1 MTREPNRGVDAGKRR
16 RAHGP
21 HIKPWRGHNRFAW
34 AVTAGLAATAS
45 ARHKFGDGFVFPAIA
60 MVLLRLMSALALG
73 AGAVEGAS
81 AVAAQELSVVLIE
94 GARVFDGTG
103 APARV
108 QDVLIEGERIVAF
121 GKALAAP
128 EGATRVDGRG
138 KTLIP
143 GLHDLHTHLRSP
155 AIDAPEDLGKAWAG
169 YLLAGVTSVNDYS
182 VSGEMI
188 APIRAMISSRRYWAP
203 HLSQAVR
210 FGVPG
215 GHGTEYGW
223 GHFFTLQATTPRH
236 AHQQMPLA
244 LSYDPDMIKVFADGW
259 RYGRDP
265 DLNSMN
271 APTLSAIVE
280 DAHAAGKPVVTH
292 TVTLEGAKVA
302 ASAGVDSLGH
312 GVGDAPVDKEL
323 IALMRA
329 KGTAYIGTMTV
340 FEPQQTREFAEGEAA
355 LFNPGEQARE
365 AAYHAQAGDDPVLP
379 YDARRWDILRD
390 NIRILKKAGI
400 PIGIGTDAGIG
411 GVYHGASAI
420 REITILT
427 QNGYSPA
434 EALVAATR
442 TSAAIMGQ
450 GQDHGTIEPGK
461 RADLVLVDGKPDK
474 DIADLWKVARVWV
487 AGREAPL
494 DQLRALRNGAA
505 MTPMPVDPMPG
516 PIMTGARADGRT
528 DLDTLPVATTDP
540 GTDHSCLI
548 PIDDGQEGHAGHDHK
563 TFLAAQMGASPR
575 PYVAWVLPLTRGT
588 IHVADAS
595 TFTGIELMG
604 EGSGQYGL
612 VLESYGLTGDTWFS
626 APFAPGGDGKP
637 QRIPFSAFAS
647 RDPEA
652 KLDLTQLRALRV
664 MLRGET
670 GGTASLELGSVR
682 FY

>member
-1 MTREPNRGVDAGKRR
+1 M
-16 RAHGP
+16 
-21 HIKPWRGHNRFAW
+21 
-34 AVTAGLAATAS
+34 
-45 ARHKFGDGFVFPAIA
+45 ARHKHGDGHSHPTIV
-60 MVLLRLMSALALG
+60 MGRLTLMAALALSG
-73 AGAVEGAS
+73 AAP
-81 AVAAQELSVVLIE
+81 AQGQDAVLIE

-103 APARV
+103 AAARV
-108 QDVLIEGERIVAF
+108 QDVLIVGDRIESV
-121 GKALAAP
+121 GKSVTAP
-128 EGATRVDGRG
+128 EGAARIDGRG

-155 AIDAPEDLGKAWAG
+155 ALNAPEDLGKAWAG

-188 APIRAMISSRRYWAP
+188 APIRAMVASGEYWAP
-203 HLSQAVR
+203 HLNQAIR

-223 GHFFTLQATTPRH
+223 GHFFTLQATTARH
-236 AHQQMPLA
+236 ARQQMPLA
-244 LSYDPDMIKVFADGW
+244 LGYDPDMIKVFADGW

-271 APTLSAIVE
+271 RPTLAAIVAE
-280 DAHAAGKPVVTH
+280 AHKAGKPVVTH
-292 TVTLEGAKVA
+292 TVTLEGAKLA
-302 ASAGVDSLGH
+302 ALAGVDLIGH
-312 GVGDAPVDKEL
+312 GVGDALVDAEL
-323 IALMRA
+323 TALMKA
-329 KGTAYIGTMTV
+329 NGTAYVGTMTV
-340 FEPQQTREFAEGEAA
+340 FEPQQARVFA
-355 LFNPGEQARE
+355 PGELAMQNTDERARE
-365 AAYHAQAGDDPVLP
+365 AAFAQGSAQEPILP
-379 YDARRWDILRD
+379 YDARRWDILRA
-390 NIRILKKAGI
+390 NIKRLKKARV
-400 PIGIGTDAGIG
+400 PIGIGTDAGIS

-420 REITILT
+420 REITILA
-427 QNGYSPA
+427 QNGYTAS

-442 TSAAIMGQ
+442 TSAEIMGQ
-450 GQDHGTIEPGK
+450 AAGHGTIQAGK
-461 RADLVLVDGKPDK
+461 RADLVLVDGEPDK
-474 DIADLWKVARVWV
+474 RIADLWNVARVWV

-494 DQLRALRNGAA
+494 AQLRAMRDSAA
-505 MTPMPVDPMPG
+505 MTRMPGDPMPG

-548 PIDDGQEGHAGHDHK
+548 PIDDGQEGHRGHDHR
-563 TFLAAQMGASPR
+563 TFLAAQMGGAPR

-595 TFTGIELMG
+595 GFAGIEISGHGIG
-604 EGSGQYGL
+604 EYRL
-612 VLESYGLTGDTWFS
+612 VLESYGLTGDAWFS
-626 APFAPGGDGKP
+626 APFTPDGKA
-637 QRIPFSAFAS
+637 QKIPFTAFAS

-670 GGTASLELGSVR
+670 GKTASLELGSVR

>member
-1 MTREPNRGVDAGKRR
+1 M
-16 RAHGP
+16 GP
-21 HIKPWRGHNRFAW
+21 
-34 AVTAGLAATAS
+34 
-45 ARHKFGDGFVFPAIA
+45 
-60 MVLLRLMSALALG
+60 LRLMAAVALG
-73 AGAVEGAS
+73 IAAPAHGQGA
-81 AVAAQELSVVLIE
+81 VLIE

-103 APARV
+103 TPARV
-108 QDVLIEGERIVAF
+108 QDVLVKGERISAV
-121 GKALAAP
+121 GKGLRVP
-128 EGATRVDGRG
+128 EGALRVDGRG

-155 AIDAPEDLGKAWAG
+155 ALDAPEDLGKAWAG
-169 YLLAGVTSVNDYS
+169 YLLAGVTTVNDYS
-182 VSGEMI
+182 VSAEMI
-188 APIRAMISSRRYWAP
+188 APIRAMASSGKYWAP
-203 HLSQAVR
+203 HLNQAIR

-223 GHFFTLQATTPRH
+223 GHFFTLQATTARH
-236 AHQQMPLA
+236 ARQQMPLA

-271 APTLSAIVE
+271 RPTLAAIVAA
-280 DAHAAGKPVVTH
+280 AHAAGKPVVTH
-292 TVTLEGAKVA
+292 TVTLEGAKLA

-312 GVGDAPVDKEL
+312 GVGDALVDKEL
-323 IALMRA
+323 TGLMRTN
-329 KGTAYIGTMTV
+329 GTAYIGTMTV
-340 FEPQQTREFAEGEAA
+340 FEPQETRVFAADEIAMQNPAERAREEAFAAGEAKA
-355 LFNPGEQARE
+355 PI
-365 AAYHAQAGDDPVLP
+365 LP
-379 YDARRWDILRD
+379 YDARRWEILRT
-390 NIRILKKAGI
+390 NIGRLKKAGV

-427 QNGYSPA
+427 QNGYSAA

-450 GQDHGTIEPGK
+450 EANHGTIAPGM
-461 RADLVLVDGKPDK
+461 RADLVLVDGAPDK
-474 DIADLWKVARVWV
+474 RIEDLWRVARVWV
-487 AGREAPL
+487 SGREAPL
-494 DQLRALRNGAA
+494 GELRRLRDSPE
-505 MTPMPVDPMPG
+505 MTPMPSDPMPG

-548 PIDDGQEGHAGHDHK
+548 PIHDGEEGRHDHDHR
-563 TFLAAQMGASPR
+563 TFLAAQMGGAPR

-595 TFTGIELMG
+595 KFRGIELAGKGTG
-604 EGSGQYGL
+604 EYRL
-612 VLESYGLTGDTWFS
+612 VLESYGLTGDAWFS
-626 APFAPGGDGKP
+626 APFAPAGEGKT
-637 QRIPFSAFAS
+637 QRIPFSAFTS
-647 RDPEA
+647 NDPAAE
-652 KLDLTQLRALRV
+652 LDLTQLRAIRV

-670 GGTASLELGSVR
+670 GKTASLELGSVR

>member
-1 MTREPNRGVDAGKRR
+1 M
-16 RAHGP
+16 GP
-21 HIKPWRGHNRFAW
+21 
-34 AVTAGLAATAS
+34 
-45 ARHKFGDGFVFPAIA
+45 
-60 MVLLRLMSALALG
+60 LRLMAALALG
-73 AGAVEGAS
+73 TAS
-81 AVAAQELSVVLIE
+81 PAQSQDAILIE

-103 APARV
+103 AVAKV
-108 QDVLIEGERIVAF
+108 QDVLVQGERIVAV
-121 GKALAAP
+121 GKGLSAP
-128 EGATRVDGRG
+128 EGAARVDGRG

-155 AIDAPEDLGKAWAG
+155 ALDAPEDLGKAWAG

-188 APIRAMISSRRYWAP
+188 PPIRAMVASGNYWAP
-203 HLSQAVR
+203 HLNQAIR

-223 GHFFTLQATTPRH
+223 GHFFTLQATTARH
-236 AHQQMPLA
+236 ARQQMPLA
-244 LSYDPDMIKVFADGW
+244 LSYDPDLIKVFADGW

-271 APTLSAIVE
+271 RPTLAAIVAA
-280 DAHAAGKPVVTH
+280 AHAAGKPVVTH
-292 TVTLEGAKVA
+292 TVTLEGAKLA
-302 ASAGVDSLGH
+302 ASAGVDAVGH

-323 IALMRA
+323 IGLMRTN
-329 KGTAYIGTMTV
+329 GTAYIGTHTV
-340 FEPQQTREFAEGEAA
+340 FEPQQTRAFV
-355 LFNPGEQARE
+355 PGERAMQNPDEQRRE
-365 AAYHAQAGDDPVLP
+365 AAFAAGEAKNPILP
-379 YDARRWDILRD
+379 YDARRWDILRA
-390 NIRILKKAGI
+390 NIKRLKKAGV
-400 PIGIGTDAGIG
+400 PMGIGTDAGIG

-442 TSAAIMGQ
+442 TSAEIMGQ
-450 GQDHGTIEPGK
+450 EAGHGTIEAGK
-461 RADLVLVDGKPDK
+461 RADLVLVDGRPDK
-474 DIADLWKVARVWV
+474 RIEDLWRVGRVWV
-487 AGREAPL
+487 AGREVPL
-494 DQLRALRNGAA
+494 AALRALRDSPA
-505 MTPMPVDPMPG
+505 MTPMPSDPMPG

-548 PIDDGQEGHAGHDHK
+548 PIHDGEEGRHGHDHR
-563 TFLAAQMGASPR
+563 TFLAAQMGGAPR

-595 TFTGIELMG
+595 RFEGIELVG
-604 EGSGQYGL
+604 RGSGEYRL
-612 VLESYGLTGDTWFS
+612 VLESYGLTGDAWFS
-626 APFAPGGDGKP
+626 APFAPEGKSK
-637 QRIPFSAFAS
+637 RIPFKAFTS
-647 RDPEA
+647 PDPAA
-652 KLDLTQLRALRV
+652 KLDLTQLRAIRV

-670 GGTASLELGSVR
+670 GKTASLELGSVR

>member
-1 MTREPNRGVDAGKRR
+1 MPGQ
-16 RAHGP
+16 P
-21 HIKPWRGHNRFAW
+21 P
-34 AVTAGLAATAS
+34 AVTTADDGIPCS
-45 ARHKFGDGFVFPAIA
+45 AFALSVR
-60 MVLLRLMSALALG
+60 RLMAALAPAALALG
-73 AGAVEGAS
+73 T
-81 AVAAQELSVVLIE
+81 AAQAQRPAVVLIE

-103 APARV
+103 EAAKV
-108 QDVLIEGERIVAF
+108 QDVLVEGERIVAV
-121 GKALAAP
+121 GKRLKVP
-128 EGATRVDGRG
+128 HGASRVDGRG

-188 APIRAMISSRRYWAP
+188 APIRAMVSSGKYWAP
-203 HLSQAVR
+203 HLAQAVR

-223 GHFFTLQATTPRH
+223 GHFFTLQATTARH
-236 AHQQMPLA
+236 AHQQTPLA
-244 LSYDPDMIKVFADGW
+244 LSYDPDLIKVFADGW

-265 DLNSMN
+265 DLNGMN
-271 APTLSAIVE
+271 APTLTAIVE

-292 TVTLEGAKVA
+292 TVTLEGAKLA
-302 ASAGVDSLGH
+302 ASSGVDALGH
-312 GVGDAPVDKEL
+312 GIGDALVDREL
-323 IALMRA
+323 IELMRA
-329 KGTAYIGTMTV
+329 RGTGYMGTTTV
-340 FEPQQTREFAEGEAA
+340 FEPQQTRVFPDGERAQ
-355 LFNPGEQARE
+355 FNPGERARE
-365 AAYHAQAGDDPVLP
+365 EAFAASTSGEPVLP
-379 YDARRWDILRD
+379 YDARRWDILRA
-390 NIRILKKAGI
+390 NIRLLKKAGI
-400 PIGIGTDAGIG
+400 PIGIGTDAGIA

-427 QNGYSPA
+427 RHGFSPG

-442 TSAAIMGQ
+442 TSAAIMGRDA
-450 GQDHGTIEPGK
+450 DHGTIEAGK
-461 RADLVLVDGKPDK
+461 RADLVLVDGAPDK
-474 DIADLWKVARVWV
+474 NIEDLWQVKRVWV

-494 DQLRALRNGAA
+494 AELRALRDDAA
-505 MTPMPVDPMPG
+505 MTPMPVDIMPG
-516 PIMTGARADGRT
+516 PIMTGVRSDGRT

-548 PIDDGQEGHAGHDHK
+548 PIDEGNDGPAHGHDSHRHR
-563 TFLAAQMGASPR
+563 TFLAAQMGGAPR

-595 TFTGIELMG
+595 RFAGIEIAG
-604 EGSGQYGL
+604 RGSGDYRL
-612 VLESYGLTGDTWFS
+612 VLESYGLTGDAWFA
-626 APFAPGGDGKP
+626 APFTPAKGDKP
-637 QRIPFSAFAS
+637 QRIPFSAFTS

-652 KLDLTQLRALRV
+652 KLDLAQLRAIRV
-664 MLRGET
+664 MLRGEA

>member
-1 MTREPNRGVDAGKRR
+1 MFRAGVAR
-16 RAHGP
+16 RAARLHNPGNGIASFAFALP
-21 HIKPWRGHNRFAW
+21 VRGLM
-34 AVTAGLAATAS
+34 TALA
-45 ARHKFGDGFVFPAIA
+45 PA
-60 MVLLRLMSALALG
+60 ALALG
-73 AGAVEGAS
+73 GGP
-81 AVAAQELSVVLIE
+81 AADAQPRPAVLIE

-103 APARV
+103 EAATV
-108 QDVLIEGERIVAF
+108 QDVLVEGDRIAAV
-121 GKALAAP
+121 GKRLKAP
-128 EGATRVDGRG
+128 EGAQRVDGRG

-188 APIRAMISSRRYWAP
+188 APIRAMTAPDETGARQYWAP
-203 HLSQAVR
+203 HLAQAVR

-236 AHQQMPLA
+236 ARQQTPLA
-244 LSYDPDMIKVFADGW
+244 LSYDPDLLKVFADGW
-259 RYGRDP
+259 RYGRDA

-271 APTLSAIVE
+271 APTLGAIVA

-292 TVTLEGAKVA
+292 TVTLDGAKLA
-302 ASAGVDSLGH
+302 AAAGVDSLGH
-312 GVGDAPVDKEL
+312 GIGDALVDKEL
-323 IALMRA
+323 IELMRNRRT
-329 KGTAYIGTMTV
+329 GYIGTMTV
-340 FEPQQTREFAEGEAA
+340 FEPQQTRVFAEGERAQ
-355 LFNPGEQARE
+355 FNPGERARE
-365 AAYHAQAGDDPVLP
+365 EAFAAGPAGEPVLP
-379 YDARRWDILRD
+379 YDARRWDILRA
-390 NIRILKKAGI
+390 NIRLLKKAGI

-427 QNGYSPA
+427 RLGFSA
-434 EALVAATR
+434 SEALVAATH

-450 GQDHGTIEPGK
+450 AEDHGTIEVGK
-461 RADLVLVDGKPDK
+461 RADLVLVDGEPDQ
-474 DIADLWKVARVWV
+474 DIADLWNVARVWV

-494 DQLRALRNGAA
+494 AELRALRDSPE
-505 MTPMPVDPMPG
+505 MTPMPVDRMPG
-516 PIMTGARADGRT
+516 PIMTGARDDGRT

-548 PIDDGQEGHAGHDHK
+548 PIDDSHDGPAHGHKDHQHK
-563 TFLAAQMGASPR
+563 TFLAAQMGGSPR

-595 TFTGIELMG
+595 GFTGIEIAG
-604 EGSGQYGL
+604 RGSGEYRL
-612 VLESYGLTGDTWFS
+612 VLESYGLTGDAWFA
-626 APFAPGGDGKP
+626 APFTPAGAGKP
-637 QRIPFSAFAS
+637 QRIPFSAFTS
-647 RDPEA
+647 REPPPT
-652 KLDLTQLRALRV
+652 LDLTQLRAIRV

-670 GGTASLELGSVR
+670 GGTASLELGLVR